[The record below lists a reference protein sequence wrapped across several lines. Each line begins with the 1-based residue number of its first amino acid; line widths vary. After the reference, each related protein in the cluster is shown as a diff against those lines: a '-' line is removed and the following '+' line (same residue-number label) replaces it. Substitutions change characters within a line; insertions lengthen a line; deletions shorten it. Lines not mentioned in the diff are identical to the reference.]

1 MTAFAPGS
9 RVRLGPDWRGTAE
22 RVALDRPGATCD
34 GTVTKLLSK
43 SDYHAPDTA
52 WVQWDDG
59 NRRPEWLANLVPALA
74 TATTEESA

>member
-9 RVRLGPDWRGTAE
+9 RVRLDPEWRGTAE

-43 SDYHAPDTA
+43 SDYHAPDSA
-52 WVQWDDG
+52 WVDWDDG
-59 NRRPEWLANLVPALA
+59 NRRPEWLANLVPAPA
-74 TATTEESA
+74 ATEESA

>member
-9 RVRLGPDWRGTAE
+9 RVRLDPTWPGTEE
-22 RVALDRPGATCD
+22 RIALDLAGASCD

-52 WVQWDDG
+52 WVEWDDG
-59 NRRPEWLANLVPALA
+59 NRRPEWLSHLVPAVA
-74 TATTEESA
+74 PAGEVAP